1 MMTLDFTNFAG
12 EFTMYKSDVTT
23 VANRLY
29 LKSRYD
35 NEYILNGA
43 DLWLFNDFI
52 PLSLDAET
60 DRWVRYTWLFTNP
73 DLQNKDIGGYYIAEF
88 ARDATRIPQLNPLV
102 KVNNLFTTTNDNV
115 VHISDNES
123 NEQYTLFR

>member
-12 EFTMYKSDVTT
+12 EFTMYKSDDTT

-43 DLWLFNDFI
+43 DLWLTNDFI